1 MAWVQGL
8 VRSSRFLLIHKP
20 TIVFYHLP
28 ANVTERGTAAKE
40 GGDWPFSSSAEAGKG
55 RRKKVVSAA
64 GAAER
69 RVLGLLVTSEV
80 QTRGKGREGKVAGI
94 WRLEGNRVWP
104 RCPLLVGTSGWSG
117 SRER

>member
-1 MAWVQGL
+1 MSQREERQQRKGETGRSPPLQRQG
-8 VRSSRFLLIHKP
+8 
-20 TIVFYHLP
+20 
-28 ANVTERGTAAKE
+28 RG
-40 GGDWPFSSSAEAGKG
+40 DG
-55 RRKKVVSAA
+55 RKVMSAA